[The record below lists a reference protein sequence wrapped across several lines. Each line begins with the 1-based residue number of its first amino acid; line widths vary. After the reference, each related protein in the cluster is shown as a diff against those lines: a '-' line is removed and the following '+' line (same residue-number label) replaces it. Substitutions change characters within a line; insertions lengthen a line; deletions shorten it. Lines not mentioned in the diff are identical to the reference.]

1 MSRVLISNCNKR
13 EPSSTADDRIWT
25 WLTATDVLDPTVEQN
40 NEKKIKSPL
49 LISLW
54 QKYEFDSIFTCLLS

>member
-1 MSRVLISNCNKR
+1 MSRVLNSNCNKR

-25 WLTATDVLDPTVEQN
+25 LLTATDVLDPTVEQN

-49 LISLW
+49 LISL
-54 QKYEFDSIFTCLLS
+54 